1 MVINEHEPSEV
12 YIYALI
18 DPRNCEVRYIGQ
30 TVNLHLRYK
39 QHMADEK
46 PIDFVYWWWDATEF
60 GDDVIMYVL
69 CGTTKAHANTHEQHA
84 IDAALAN
91 GSRLFNVK
99 GTARI
104 PPKGRLQVKPPIQS
118 DRTSVIVR
126 EVKRMPEPRQLCWD
140 APELTYCVPFGTKTL
155 DDDRLGYNV
164 KRTQIM
170 HYSY

>member
-46 PIDFVYWWWDATEF
+46 PIDFVYWWWDAVEF

-69 CGTTKAHANTHEQHA
+69 CGTTKEYANTHEQHA
-84 IDAALAN
+84 IDTALAN

-99 GTARI
+99 GTTRI
-104 PPKGRLQVKPPIQS
+104 PPKGRLCVKPAIPN
-118 DRTSVIVR
+118 RTSHTVRQPQIQVIRPVLYENAPQLR
-126 EVKRMPEPRQLCWD
+126 YSVMTSNSTVHDPR
-140 APELTYCVPFGTKTL
+140 Y
-155 DDDRLGYNV
+155 GYNGL
-164 KRTQIM
+164 
-170 HYSY
+170 

>member
-30 TVNLHLRYK
+30 TVHLHLRYK

-69 CGTTKAHANTHEQHA
+69 CGTTKEYANAHEQHA
-84 IDAALAN
+84 IDTALAN

-104 PPKGRLQVKPPIQS
+104 PPKGRLCVKPAIPNRTPYTVQQTRVQVIRPI
-118 DRTSVIVR
+118 
-126 EVKRMPEPRQLCWD
+126 LCEN
-140 APELTYCVPFGTKTL
+140 APELTYRVFTPNSTVH
-155 DDDRLGYNV
+155 DPRYGYNGL
-164 KRTQIM
+164 
-170 HYSY
+170 

>member
-46 PIDFVYWWWDATEF
+46 PIDFVYWWWDAVEF

-69 CGTTKAHANTHEQHA
+69 CGTTKEYANTHEQHA
-84 IDAALAN
+84 IDTALAN

-99 GTARI
+99 GTTRI
-104 PPKGRLQVKPPIQS
+104 PPKGRLCVKPAIPN
-118 DRTSVIVR
+118 RTSYTVR
-126 EVKRMPEPRQLCWD
+126 QPQIQVTRPVLCENAPQLRYSVMTSNSTVHDPR
-140 APELTYCVPFGTKTL
+140 Y
-155 DDDRLGYNV
+155 GYNGL
-164 KRTQIM
+164 
-170 HYSY
+170 

>member
-46 PIDFVYWWWDATEF
+46 PIDFVYWWWDAVEF

-69 CGTTKAHANTHEQHA
+69 CGTTKEYANTHEQHA
-84 IDAALAN
+84 IDTALAN

-99 GTARI
+99 GTTRI
-104 PPKGRLQVKPPIQS
+104 PPKGRLCVKPAIPN
-118 DRTSVIVR
+118 RTSHTVRQSQIQVIRPVLYENAPQLR
-126 EVKRMPEPRQLCWD
+126 YSVMTSNSTVHDPR
-140 APELTYCVPFGTKTL
+140 Y
-155 DDDRLGYNV
+155 GYNGL
-164 KRTQIM
+164 
-170 HYSY
+170 

>member
-30 TVNLHLRYK
+30 TVHLHLRYK

-69 CGTTKAHANTHEQHA
+69 CGTTKEYANAHEQHA
-84 IDAALAN
+84 IDTALAN

-104 PPKGRLQVKPPIQS
+104 PPKGRLCVKPAIPNRTPYAVRQTRIQVIRPI
-118 DRTSVIVR
+118 
-126 EVKRMPEPRQLCWD
+126 LCEN
-140 APELTYCVPFGTKTL
+140 APELTYCVPFGTKAL
-155 DDDRLGYNV
+155 NDDRLGYNV
-164 KRTQIM
+164 KSTFVMNQ
-170 HYSY
+170 SY